1 MKDLNETVTATERIY
16 DGRVVNLR
24 IDTVTLPNGKEGRR
38 EVVEHS
44 GAVAVLALNE
54 AGEALLVRQFRLPTG
69 GPLLE
74 VVAGGIDGVED
85 PSTAAA
91 RELAEEIGFTPGK
104 LTLLYE
110 AWVAPGYCTE
120 KIWGYLAEELTPTT
134 DAHADADEF
143 VETVTMTLDDATAA
157 ILDGRIQDM
166 KSVAT
171 ILAAVQ
177 LLETR

>member
-1 MKDLNETVTATERIY
+1 MKDFTETVTATQRVY

-85 PSTAAA
+85 PATAAA

-104 LTLLYE
+104 LTQLFE

-120 KIWGYLAEELTPTT
+120 KIWGYLAEDLTPTA

-177 LLETR
+177 LLKSR